1 MEITGKKI
9 MITGGA
15 GFIGSHLSN
24 RLCEGNE
31 LIIFDNLSRGIID
44 GNLRNMDN
52 VKFVNGDILA
62 DYKLKNA
69 MRDCDI
75 VVHLAAVAGVDTVV
89 KRPVRTIEVNFMGSY
104 NVFKIANELGIH
116 RVIFAST
123 SEVYG
128 PLTYNAREEDL
139 TTQGPVNEVR
149 WGYAVS
155 KLATDHLAFAFHRQ
169 YGLGVTPL
177 RFFNIYGPGQ
187 LGEGAIQ
194 TFVINA
200 TQNQDIV
207 INGDGTQ
214 IRAWCYVSDAIDGI
228 IRVMASKEAIGEAFN
243 IGNPKETMSIYELA
257 LTVKR
262 LAKSKSKIGFRKVN
276 GYPDVHLR
284 VPNIDKARKKLG
296 FEPKIGL
303 EEGISR
309 TIEWFRGNCSKP

>member
-1 MEITGKKI
+1 MAVYGKKI

-15 GFIGSHLSN
+15 GFIGSHLSKK
-24 RLCEGNE
+24 LCEENE

-44 GNLRNMDN
+44 EKLRERDN

-69 MRDCDI
+69 MKDCDI
-75 VVHLAAVAGVDTVV
+75 VVHLAAVAGIDTVV
-89 KRPVRTIEVNFMGSY
+89 KKPVRTIEVNFMGSY
-104 NVFKIANELGIH
+104 NVFKTAWETGID
-116 RVIFAST
+116 RIIFAST

-128 PLTYNAREEDL
+128 PFAYNVREEDL
-139 TTQGPVNEVR
+139 TEQGPVNEVR

-194 TFVINA
+194 SFVMNSLK
-200 TQNQDIV
+200 NEDII

-214 IRAWCYVSDAIDGI
+214 IRAWCYIDDAVKGI
-228 IRVMASKEAIGEAFN
+228 VKAMASKEATGEAFN

-257 LTVKR
+257 QTVKR
-262 LAKSKSKIGFRKVN
+262 LAESKSNIVFRKVE

-284 VPNIDKARKKLG
+284 VPNIDKAVVKLG
-296 FEPKIGL
+296 FEPEITL
-303 EEGISR
+303 EEGIKR
-309 TIEWFRGNCSKP
+309 TIEYFKKR

>member
-1 MEITGKKI
+1 MSIEGKKI

-24 RLCEGNE
+24 RLSDKNE
-31 LIIFDNLSRGIID
+31 LVIFDNFSRGIMD
-44 GNLRNMDN
+44 ENLRDKTN
-52 VKFVNGDILA
+52 VSFKSGDILVA
-62 DYKLKNA
+62 DELKAA
-69 MRDCDI
+69 MKGCDI
-75 VVHLAAVAGVDTVV
+75 VVHLAAVAGIDTVV
-89 KRPVRTIEVNFMGSY
+89 KKPVRTIEVNFLGSY
-104 NVFKIANELGIH
+104 NVFKNAYDLGID

-128 PLTYNAREEDL
+128 PYTYNAREEDL

-200 TQNQDIV
+200 TQDQDIV

-214 IRAWCYVSDAIDGI
+214 IRAWCYVSDAVDGI
-228 IRVMASKEAIGEAFN
+228 VKVMASTKAIGEAFN
-243 IGNPKETMSIYELA
+243 IGNPRESLSVFELA
-257 LTVKR
+257 QNVKR
-262 LAKSKSKIGFRKVN
+262 LASSKSNIIFKNVGS
-276 GYPDVHLR
+276 YPDVHLR
-284 VPNIDKARKKLG
+284 VPNIEKARKILE
-296 FEPKIGL
+296 FEPKVGL
-303 EEGISR
+303 EEGIQE
-309 TIEWFRGNCSKP
+309 TINWFRSTW

>member
-1 MEITGKKI
+1 MEIAGKKI

-24 RLCEGNE
+24 RLCEENE
-31 LIIFDNLSRGIID
+31 LIIFDNLSRGIIN
-44 GNLRNMDN
+44 GNLRDRDN

-69 MRDCDI
+69 MKDCDI
-75 VVHLAAVAGVDTVV
+75 VVHLAAVAGIDTVV

-104 NVFKIANELGIH
+104 NVFKLAHELGIR
-116 RVIFAST
+116 RVILAST

-194 TFVINA
+194 VFVKNA
-200 TQNQDIV
+200 LRNEDII

-214 IRAWCYVSDAIDGI
+214 IRAWCYVDDAVEGIVEAIDF
-228 IRVMASKEAIGEAFN
+228 KEASGEAFN
-243 IGNPKETMSIYELA
+243 IGNPQETMSIYELA
-257 LTVKR
+257 QTVKR
-262 LAKSKSKIGFRKVN
+262 LAESKSDIVFKKVE

-284 VPNIDKARKKLG
+284 VPNIDKARQKLG

-303 EEGISR
+303 DEGIKR
-309 TIEWFRGNCSKP
+309 TIDWYRESA

>member
-1 MEITGKKI
+1 MTIKAKKI

-24 RLCEGNE
+24 RLSEDNE
-31 LIIFDNLSRGIID
+31 LVIFDNFSRGIID
-44 GNLRNMDN
+44 ENLRKKDN
-52 VKFVNGDILA
+52 VNFENGDILKPEELRA
-62 DYKLKNA
+62 VMK
-69 MRDCDI
+69 DCDM
-75 VVHLAAVAGVDTVV
+75 VVHLAAIAGIDTVV
-89 KRPVRTIEVNFMGSY
+89 KKPVRTIEVNFLGSY
-104 NVFKIANELGIH
+104 NIFKIAHELGIE

-194 TFVINA
+194 TFVIRA

-207 INGDGTQ
+207 INGEGTQ
-214 IRAWCYVSDAIDGI
+214 IRAWCYVSDAVNGI
-228 IRVMASKEAIGEAFN
+228 LKAMASKDAIGEAFN
-243 IGNPKETMSIYELA
+243 IGNPRESLSVYELA
-257 LTVKR
+257 LNVIR
-262 LAKSKSKIGFRKVN
+262 LAKSNSKIIFKKVKD
-276 GYPDVHLR
+276 YPDVHLR
-284 VPNIDKARKKLG
+284 VPNIEKAREKLG
-296 FEPKIGL
+296 FEPKVGL

-309 TIEWFRGNCSKP
+309 TIEWFMDNNHNI